1 MDITE
6 HTKLIK
12 ERFAASR
19 KLLIAIGDETRQ
31 AIIFTLLEADCNG
44 IRVGEITSK
53 THLSRPAVSHHLK
66 ILLNANMVG
75 VTRQGTKNYY
85 WLNFG
90 TEWDTFVALVEHIE
104 RLRVMDEEFCKDE
117 NVQSLDV

>member
-6 HTKLIK
+6 HVNLIK
-12 ERFAASR
+12 DQFTASR
-19 KLLIAIGDETRQ
+19 RLLAAIGDETRQ
-31 AIIFTLLEADCNG
+31 AIILTLMESDCSG
-44 IRVGEITSK
+44 VRVGDITSQ

-85 WLNFG
+85 WLNLG
-90 TEWDTFVALVEHIE
+90 TEWDTFVALINHIE
-104 RLRVMDEEFCKDE
+104 QLRLSEENYDCE
-117 NVQSLDV
+117 ESIT